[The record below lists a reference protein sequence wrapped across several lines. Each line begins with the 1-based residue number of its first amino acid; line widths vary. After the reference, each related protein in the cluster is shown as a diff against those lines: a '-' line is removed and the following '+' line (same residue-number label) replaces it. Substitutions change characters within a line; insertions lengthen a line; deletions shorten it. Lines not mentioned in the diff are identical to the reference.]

1 LLSAEEMLIEG
12 IRSLESRREERCCGD
27 DGGGNSPAIVVG
39 ESAVDVPT
47 STSPANWVAVGCGRS
62 FAISL
67 SFDRLRLDK
76 VRRKDC
82 IIRNESF

>member
-1 LLSAEEMLIEG
+1 MLIEG

-27 DGGGNSPAIVVG
+27 DVGGKSPAIVVG

-47 STSPANWVAVGCGRS
+47 SSPASWVAAVGCGRS
-62 FAISL
+62 FAVSL
-67 SFDRLRLDK
+67 LFDRLRLDN